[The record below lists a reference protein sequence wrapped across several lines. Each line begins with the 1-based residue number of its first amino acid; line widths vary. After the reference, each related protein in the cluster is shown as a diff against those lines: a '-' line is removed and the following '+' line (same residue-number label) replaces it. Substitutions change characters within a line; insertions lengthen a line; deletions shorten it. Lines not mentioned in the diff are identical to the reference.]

1 MGIIIPRSILELRGQ
16 VVKAVEWNHDAGEVT
31 IRCNRDRRFKATE
44 HLRGAPGQIERYL
57 RRTILDVPLAGK
69 RCWVDIEYVQ
79 VFVHNR
85 TPVENLSLVEPGQRV
100 THRMARM
107 VSGDPI
113 SAE

>member
-1 MGIIIPRSILELRGQ
+1 M
-16 VVKAVEWNHDAGEVT
+16 
-31 IRCNRDRRFKATE
+31 
-44 HLRGAPGQIERYL
+44 
-57 RRTILDVPLAGK
+57 DVPPAGK

-85 TPVENLSLVEPGQRV
+85 TPVEGLSLVEPGQRV
-100 THRMARM
+100 IHRMARM